1 MRAGTT
7 RLLRDGLIAG
17 CIGYAVVV
25 LFVSAIDA
33 FRGRPPFHTAAA
45 LGSALFYGLEDP
57 AQLVMQPGPVLAYNG
72 LHLVVFLVLGLIMAW
87 LARLAERGPQFWFI
101 AAALFMVVLPH
112 AFGFPI
118 WFSGVVSEV
127 ISFWLVVIAAS
138 AAALAMGAWFWF
150 THPLIRARAIEP
162 DDG

>member
-1 MRAGTT
+1 MRAGTA
-7 RLLRDGLIAG
+7 RLLRDGLFAG

-25 LFVSAIDA
+25 LFVSVTDA
-33 FRGRPPFHTAAA
+33 MQGRSPFHTAAA

-57 AQLVMQPGPVLAYNG
+57 SQLVIQPGPILAYNG
-72 LHLVVFLVLGLIMAW
+72 LHLMVFLLLGLIMAW

-118 WFSGVVSEV
+118 WFSDVIRET
-127 ISFWLVVIAAS
+127 ISFWMVVIAAS
-138 AAALAMGAWFWF
+138 VAALAMGAWLWF
-150 THPLIRARAIEP
+150 THPVIRARATDE
-162 DDG
+162 DAG